1 MTTLTDYSTTLT
13 TVVSRLTIITA
24 DLQSQFT
31 ELMGVEASTIQI
43 MSGSFATTEAI
54 EASTTYLVVLR
65 AITVTQLAVSQVETM
80 LITLVSSSSSSQGMS
95 GGLVM
100 TGKDFLARLQ
110 LFLEVLESDIIS
122 TAATTLSLEL
132 TNVLVTLTEE
142 EKTLVMEKQAALSLV
157 SSEISQAIS
166 FYSAQFETLTGE
178 AVSQTQIL
186 AGDPTTA
193 IDTVAV
199 GNEMALET
207 MSENALSAERT
218 GMLCGRIAEDPIKAT
233 ASGTVDMEVMELCG
247 LVQELYDLI
256 SQDFLY
262 AGGIAI
268 LMVKIESGRL
278 SRQLTVEETTMV
290 VNTVARLESLSI
302 NIRTS
307 MKVLNTQYLAM
318 TGIEYIIETKEVMV
332 KESAEIIAA
341 NLLVEMKALQ
351 MSSKVSNKWC
361 FSFLAF
367 LKNYTNFDIF

>member
-80 LITLVSSSSSSQGMS
+80 LTTLVSSSSSSQGMS
-95 GGLVM
+95 GML
-100 TGKDFLARLQ
+100 TGEEFLARLQ

-199 GNEMALET
+199 GNEMDLET

-307 MKVLNTQYLAM
+307 MKVVNNQYLAM